1 MEKKMKKVGLTM
13 SVLMGI
19 TLSFCLSLT
28 GNLMGVR
35 QSGSF
40 SVPGFLISFVIST
53 VISIILGFIIPMK
66 KISDSVQSKNGG
78 IGSVRGRL
86 VDSLVS
92 DLIYTPLL
100 TFIMVF
106 LAHRNAVA
114 AGAQIPFVPMFLSSL
129 LVSLIVAYIII
140 FLISPLFIRA
150 ALKINGIQGGPGG
163 PGGPGEMRGGPGG
176 PVGPGGM
183 QGGPGELTSN
193 EG

>member
-1 MEKKMKKVGLTM
+1 MENKMKKVGLTM
-13 SVLMGI
+13 SMLMGI

-28 GNLMGVR
+28 GNIMGSR

-40 SVPGFLISFVIST
+40 NVPGWLISFVLST

-100 TFIMVF
+100 TLIMVF
-106 LAHRNAVA
+106 LAYRGAVA
-114 AGAQIPFVPMFLSSL
+114 HGAQMPFLPMFLSSL

-140 FLISPLFIRA
+140 FLVSPLFIRL
-150 ALKINGIQGGPGG
+150 ALKINGIQGRPGG
-163 PGGPGEMRGGPGG
+163 PGGPGAMHGGPDSR
-176 PVGPGGM
+176 PADR
-183 QGGPGELTSN
+183 
-193 EG
+193 